1 MNRILAAYKQKGGHP
16 IQYKIGPDPSSIDSC
31 MIGGILNNNSSG
43 MCCGVSQNTYNTL
56 KDIRLVLADGTVLD
70 TGDEASRAAFLEV
83 GTFGDIGVQGGH
95 QVSGRPQGWDSVCL
109 CIRTTGLLMASGRA
123 KGRMDGLFAWPST
136 LRSLGLRLPLHIH
149 TCPVARRPGQ
159 GAPGAGEE
167 GAV

>member
-83 GTFGDIGVQGGH
+83 GTFGD
-95 QVSGRPQGWDSVCL
+95 SGD
-109 CIRTTGLLMASGRA
+109 AGRSSSIWKA
-123 KGRMDGLFAWPST
+123 AG
-136 LRSLGLRLPLHIH
+136 LGLCVPLYQDNRFADGI
-149 TCPVARRPGQ
+149 REGQ
-159 GAPGAGEE
+159 GEDGWAVCMAQHLEE
-167 GAV
+167 PEAEIASPHPHLPSRTPTWSRGSKRW